1 MVDLLLNL
9 QAPHRHLVEVNLRLV
24 PRTPVLRLRLPAW
37 TPGSYLIRD
46 YVRQLEGLEAHQGQR
61 RLALRRLEP
70 SSWELDCDPSAGELE
85 IRYRVMANELT
96 VRTCHLDSEHG
107 FLALAAVVLEL
118 EGERWSPHRLR
129 LELPEGWRPFLT
141 LPEQAD
147 GSWLAPDF
155 DALVDSPLEVG
166 PHREHRFEVRGV
178 PHRWVTW
185 GGTPDQGDWLL
196 ERFPA
201 LLDAVAAVAESC
213 CRLMGS
219 GPPPC
224 RDYLVVLHLTDDG
237 YGGLEHDH
245 GTVLVYGRRALE
257 TPNGLR
263 KLLQL
268 FGHEYLHQWNV
279 RRLRPAELTPIDYQR
294 PPIVPTLWFAEGITS
309 YLDQFL
315 PLLAGRSSAADL
327 LNDLGEDLSRYR
339 LTPGRSVQS
348 LRDSSQEAW
357 VKLYRADAYAAD
369 SQISYYLKGAVLAL
383 VLDLHLHRQGSCL
396 AAVLRGLWQELGQ
409 WGRGYREADLLAA
422 FAAVAPDLSALLPA
436 WLEGLEDPDLD
447 GYLGTVGL
455 QLTAVAAPH
464 PWIGL
469 VARREAG
476 QLTASRVHRDGPAEA
491 AGVMVGD
498 ELLALEGRRLRKPE
512 QLGPGLAP
520 GQAQELL
527 ICRRGQLRAL
537 TLRSQ
542 PARTERWTLEEDPQA
557 TPEARERRQCWLD
570 LLPC

>member
-9 QAPHRHLVEVNLRLV
+9 QAPHRHLVEVSLRLV

-46 YVRQLEGLEAHQGQR
+46 YVRQLEGLEAHQGER
-61 RLALRRLEP
+61 RLALRRLDP
-70 SSWELDCDPSAGELE
+70 SCWELACDPSAGELE

-129 LELPEGWRPFLT
+129 LQLPEGWRPFLT

-166 PHREHRFEVRGV
+166 PHREHRFVVRGV

-185 GGTPDQGDWLL
+185 GGTPEQGDWLL

-201 LLDAVAAVAESC
+201 LFDAVAAVAESC

-224 RDYLVVLHLTDDG
+224 REYLVVLHLTDDG

-327 LNDLGEDLSRYR
+327 LDDLGEDLSRYR

-383 VLDLHLHRQGSCL
+383 VLDLHLRRQGSCL

-422 FAAVAPDLSALLPA
+422 FAAAAPDLAALLPA

-447 GYLGTVGL
+447 GYLWDVGM
-455 QLTAVAAPH
+455 QLTAVTAPH

-512 QLGPGLAP
+512 ELGPGLLP

-537 TLRSQ
+537 TLRPG
-542 PARTERWTLEEDPQA
+542 PARTERWSLEEDPQA
-557 TPEARERRQCWLD
+557 TPEAMERRQRWLD
-570 LLPC
+570 LVPC